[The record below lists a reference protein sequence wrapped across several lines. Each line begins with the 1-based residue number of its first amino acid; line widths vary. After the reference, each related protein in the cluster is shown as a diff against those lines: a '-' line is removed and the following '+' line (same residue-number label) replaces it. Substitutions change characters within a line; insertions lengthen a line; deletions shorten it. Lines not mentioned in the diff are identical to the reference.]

1 MIELA
6 DSHPDSALFS
16 HVTKQDA
23 LEFCM
28 KMNLSC
34 FMDWGKG
41 TCCFDSEE
49 FRKILEFSNRW
60 PLKAVWTDDLDEI
73 DVQYSSGKVLLCP
86 LKLSSPDKIS

>member
-1 MIELA
+1 MWKLLCRIY
-6 DSHPDSALFS
+6 
-16 HVTKQDA
+16 
-23 LEFCM
+23 
-28 KMNLSC
+28 LSC
-34 FMDWGKG
+34 FMDWWKG

-86 LKLSSPDKIS
+86 LKLSSPDKISYIYEIYDWAIPL